1 MLALAIPAVVAVL
14 WLAPPPPS
22 EAPKILTFST
32 ADDASLVE
40 WDRKVSQLLR
50 RGDLKLREEKP
61 SGDGTMQEEWFVQ
74 VHKGVPVLGTEV
86 WRQAEGKKTI
96 ALEGSIYSSITV
108 NPTPKLSLE
117 EARVAF
123 ISLAKGSPGPSQ
135 PPALAILPEA
145 DKFVLVY
152 QARVLTNSDLTLY
165 SIDASTGEVV
175 ASEPDPKPSQ

>member
-1 MLALAIPAVVAVL
+1 MLPIVMHAGLAAL
-14 WLAPPPPS
+14 WLVTTPPS
-22 EAPKILTFST
+22 DVPKIVTIST
-32 ADDASLVE
+32 SNEGSLAE

-61 SGDGTMQEEWFVQ
+61 TDAGKVREEWFVQ

-96 ALEGSIYSSITV
+96 AIEGAIYPAISLD
-108 NPTPKLSLE
+108 PKPKLSLE
-117 EARVAF
+117 EARVVF
-123 ISLAKGSPGPSQ
+123 ITLANGSPGPSQ
-135 PPALAILPEA
+135 RPALVILPQP
-145 DKFVLVY
+145 DRFVLVY
-152 QARVLTNSDLTLY
+152 QARVLTGADLTLY

>member
-1 MLALAIPAVVAVL
+1 MLPIVMHAGLAAL
-14 WLAPPPPS
+14 WLATTPPS
-22 EAPKILTFST
+22 DVPQIVTIST
-32 ADDASLVE
+32 TADASLAD

-61 SGDGTMQEEWFVQ
+61 SDDGRVRDEWFVQ

-86 WRQAEGKKTI
+86 WRQAEWKKAI
-96 ALEGSIYSSITV
+96 AIEGSIYPSITL
-108 NPTPKLSLE
+108 NPKPKLSLE
-117 EARVAF
+117 EARVVF
-123 ISLAKGSPGPSQ
+123 ITLAKGSPGPSQ
-135 PPALAILPEA
+135 PPALVILPQP

-152 QARVLTNSDLTLY
+152 QARVLAGTELTLY